1 MFCEKEEKYSCR
13 EVLAVLQKEP
23 LCVVCLAEVG
33 APFCF
38 LANSRA
44 VYDRGSLN
52 VYVSSLEEQMPGCPP
67 EKGTEV
73 ILRFIC
79 RLSDRERAAVSV
91 RGSVEK
97 VYEREEMKFAGKSR
111 EGGRFGKFAGS
122 PCGGV
127 RLAPFKDGDSV

>member
-1 MFCEKEEKYSCR
+1 MFYEKEEKYSCR

-23 LCVVCLAEVG
+23 LCVVCLAEAG

-91 RGSVEK
+91 RGSVEM
-97 VYEREEMKFAGKSR
+97 VYEREEIGDEICRQFP
-111 EGGRFGKFAGS
+111 GGWPVWKI
-122 PCGGV
+122 CGITMRG
-127 RLAPFKDGDSV
+127 RTISSL

>member
-1 MFCEKEEKYSCR
+1 MFYEKEEKYSCW

-23 LCVVCLAEVG
+23 LCVVCLAEAG
-33 APFCF
+33 TPFCF
-38 LANSRA
+38 LANSHA

-52 VYVSSLEEQMPGCPP
+52 VYVSSLEEQMPGCPL

-91 RGSVEK
+91 RGSVK
-97 VYEREEMKFAGKSR
+97 RVYEKEEKGDEICRQFP
-111 EGGRFGKFAGS
+111 GGWPVWKI
-122 PCGGV
+122 CGITMRG
-127 RLAPFKDGDSV
+127 RTISSL

>member
-1 MFCEKEEKYSCR
+1 MFYEKEEKYSCW

-33 APFCF
+33 TPFCF
-38 LANSRA
+38 LANSHA

-52 VYVSSLEEQMPGCPP
+52 VYVSSLEEQQMPGCPP
-67 EKGTEV
+67 EKGAEV

-79 RLSDRERAAVSV
+79 RLSDREKATVSV

-97 VYEREEMKFAGKSR
+97 VYEREEKGDEICRQFP
-111 EGGRFGKFAGS
+111 GGWPVWKI
-122 PCGGV
+122 CGITMRG
-127 RLAPFKDGDSV
+127 RTICSL

>member
-38 LANSRA
+38 LAKSRA

-52 VYVSSLEEQMPGCPP
+52 VYVSSLEEQMPGYPP
-67 EKGTEV
+67 EKGMEV

-97 VYEREEMKFAGKSR
+97 VYEREEKGDEICRQFP
-111 EGGRFGKFAGS
+111 GGWPVWKI
-122 PCGGV
+122 CGITMRG
-127 RLAPFKDGDSV
+127 RTISSL

>member
-1 MFCEKEEKYSCR
+1 MFYEKEEKYSCR

-44 VYDRGSLN
+44 VYDRGNLN

-67 EKGTEV
+67 ERGTEV

-97 VYEREEMKFAGKSR
+97 VYEREEKGDEKCRQFP
-111 EGGRFGKFAGS
+111 GGWPVWKI
-122 PCGGV
+122 CGITMRG
-127 RLAPFKDGDSV
+127 RTISSL